1 MIPVNPW
8 GEERMKRV
16 FVVVV
21 LAAAMLAATVP
32 PPASAVVHEIVAAWC
47 NGKDPLEPFG
57 LSREGSKNFA
67 RPLFAGGV
75 VQLTPIAGGILIDFD
90 FTKPQIKISP
100 TGAIIPLGGG
110 LFIEGFTLDP
120 DHPAFGR
127 CKALNP

>member
-1 MIPVNPW
+1 
-8 GEERMKRV
+8 MKRL
-16 FVVVV
+16 FLV
-21 LAAAMLAATVP
+21 LVAAAALLAATIP
-32 PPASAVVHEIVAAWC
+32 PPASALVHEIVAAWC

-100 TGAIIPLGGG
+100 TRGIIPLGGG
-110 LFIEGFTLDP
+110 LFIEGITLDP
-120 DHPAFGR
+120 DHPAFGN
-127 CKALNP
+127 CPKLPP